1 MNMNIRYILCSTA
14 LLWAVW
20 TLPSCRQMNEA
31 AGAQEVQPIR
41 VSIKTVS
48 TIKGVTSL
56 DGLNVSL
63 EDVKYGIRHEATI
76 QNNEV
81 VLPELTP
88 GNYNIKVT
96 GKVTTP
102 KGKIYQMS
110 IKSAG
115 ANNYLFTQSEQTL
128 ELKITGAELS
138 PLIFKEIFFAGTKP
152 FYFRNQYYE
161 LYNNSADK
169 TIYLDNIYFA
179 HLTPTT
185 ARTKLPIWPEEDD
198 NNYAYAERVWKFP
211 GKGKEYP
218 LAPGESCII
227 SQFAVNHK
235 QKQYNPDSPV
245 DCSASEFEFFMGN
258 PKFPDQPAVNMQH
271 VFYDGKSVIGR
282 MPQYLV
288 SVFGGAYVIFTPTDG
303 DKYDPVNNKTLQTGD
318 LSSTST
324 QVYAKVPIAYIL
336 DAVEGG
342 HNAGMLNAKRVPAV
356 LDQGM
361 TYVGETYNSLSV
373 TRKQIGKHPDG
384 TPLLQDTNNST
395 DDFIH
400 GIVPEFRRYGAKM
413 PSWNHTLTGK

>member
-1 MNMNIRYILCSTA
+1 MNIRYFLSVLAFLFIAGAST
-14 LLWAVW
+14 
-20 TLPSCRQMNEA
+20 SCRQMNEA
-31 AGAQEVQPIR
+31 ADTQEVQPIR
-41 VSIKTVS
+41 VSIKTIS
-48 TIKGVTSL
+48 AIREVTSL
-56 DGLNVSL
+56 DGLSVSL
-63 EDVKYGIRHEATI
+63 EDVKYGIRHEAVI
-76 QNNEV
+76 YNNEV
-81 VLPELTP
+81 VLPEITP
-88 GNYNIKVT
+88 GNYNIKIT
-96 GKVTTP
+96 GKVTTSN
-102 KGKIYQMS
+102 GKIYQMS

-115 ANNYLFTQSEQTL
+115 ANNYIFTHAGEVL
-128 ELKITGAELS
+128 ELKVTGAELS

-161 LYNNSADK
+161 IYNNSTDK

-185 ARTKLPIWPEEDD
+185 ARTELPIWPEEDD
-198 NNYAYAERVWKFP
+198 NNYAYAERIWKFP
-211 GKGKEYP
+211 GKGKDYP
-218 LAPGESCII
+218 LAPGESCVI

-235 QKQYNPDSPV
+235 LKQYNPDSPV

-258 PKFPDQPAVNMQH
+258 PKFPDQPAVNMRH
-271 VFYDGKSVIGR
+271 IFYNGKSVIGS

-288 SVFGGAYVIFTPTDG
+288 SVFGGAYVIFQPTENE
-303 DKYDPVNNKTLQTGD
+303 KYDPVNDKAMQAQN

-395 DDFIH
+395 EDFIH

-413 PSWNHTLTGK
+413 PGWNHTIARK